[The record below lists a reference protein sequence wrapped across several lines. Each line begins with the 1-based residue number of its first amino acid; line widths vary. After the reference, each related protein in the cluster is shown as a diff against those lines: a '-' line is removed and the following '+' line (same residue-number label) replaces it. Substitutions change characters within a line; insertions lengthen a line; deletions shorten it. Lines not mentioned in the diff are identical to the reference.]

1 MRIALKTNMEI
12 AAMTNFIEELY
23 YGNIESQNIK
33 KKKSKAYSREMK
45 ILSENEDILLEKLP
59 EEDKKLFLE
68 YVDAWGIVDGESVV
82 DSFIAGFKLGSRFAY
97 DTFVSAESDILK
109 EG

>member
-1 MRIALKTNMEI
+1 MEV
-12 AAMTNFIEELY
+12 AAMANFIEELY
-23 YGNIESQNIK
+23 YGNIEPQNVK
-33 KKKSKAYSREMK
+33 SKESKAYSREMK

-68 YVDAWGIVDGESVV
+68 YVDAWGIVEGESVV
-82 DSFIAGFKLGSRFAY
+82 DSFITGFKLGAKFTY
-97 DTFVSAESDILK
+97 DTFVSVESDILK

>member
-1 MRIALKTNMEI
+1 
-12 AAMTNFIEELY
+12 MTNFIEELY
-23 YGNIESQNIK
+23 YGNIEPQNTK

-45 ILSENEDILLEKLP
+45 VLTENEDILLEKLP

-68 YVDAWGIVDGESVV
+68 YVNAWGIVDGESVV
-82 DSFIAGFKLGSRFAY
+82 DSFIAGLKLGAKFTY
-97 DTFVSAESDILK
+97 DTFVSVESDMLK

>member
-1 MRIALKTNMEI
+1 MLRPLKSKE
-12 AAMTNFIEELY
+12 
-23 YGNIESQNIK
+23 
-33 KKKSKAYSREMK
+33 SKAYSREMRV
-45 ILSENEDILLEKLP
+45 LSKNEDILLENLS
-59 EEDKKLFLE
+59 EEYRKLFLE

-82 DSFIAGFKLGSRFAY
+82 DSFITGFRIGAKFTY

>member
-1 MRIALKTNMEI
+1 MEV

-23 YGNIESQNIK
+23 YENIEPQNMK
-33 KKKSKAYSREMK
+33 KKKSKSYSREMK

-82 DSFIAGFKLGSRFAY
+82 DSFII
-97 DTFVSAESDILK
+97 DSDSEQSLHMIHLWQLNQAC
-109 EG
+109 

>member
-1 MRIALKTNMEI
+1 MA
-12 AAMTNFIEELY
+12 NFIEELY
-23 YGNIESQNIK
+23 YGNIEPQNVK
-33 KKKSKAYSREMK
+33 KKKSKSYSREMK

-82 DSFIAGFKLGSRFAY
+82 DSSLP
-97 DTFVSAESDILK
+97 DSDLEQSLHTILLYLLNRIY
-109 EG
+109 

>member
-1 MRIALKTNMEI
+1 MA
-12 AAMTNFIEELY
+12 NFIEELY
-23 YGNIESQNIK
+23 YENIEPQNV
-33 KKKSKAYSREMK
+33 KSKENKSYSREMK
-45 ILSENEDILLEKLP
+45 ILSENEDVLLEKLP

-82 DSFIAGFKLGSRFAY
+82 DSFIIGFRFGAKFTY
-97 DTFVSAESDILK
+97 DTFVSVESDILK

>member
-1 MRIALKTNMEI
+1 
-12 AAMTNFIEELY
+12 MTNFIEELY
-23 YGNIESQNIK
+23 YGNIEPQNMK
-33 KKKSKAYSREMK
+33 KKESKSYSREMK

-82 DSFIAGFKLGSRFAY
+82 DGFINGFRLGARFTY
-97 DTFVSAESDILK
+97 DTFVSEGTDLLK
-109 EG
+109 EK

>member
-1 MRIALKTNMEI
+1 
-12 AAMTNFIEELY
+12 MTNFIEELY
-23 YGNIESQNIK
+23 YVNIEPQNMK
-33 KKKSKAYSREMK
+33 KKKSKSYSREMK
-45 ILSENEDILLEKLP
+45 ILSENEDILLERPP

-82 DSFIAGFKLGSRFAY
+82 DSFITGFSIGAKFTY
-97 DTFVSAESDILK
+97 DTFVSVESDVLK